1 MGKGMNLNTLEDGVL
16 NGAAFKPTAGGAF
29 IAMFFGITERL
40 LIPTGLH
47 HVQYTPF

>member
-1 MGKGMNLNTLEDGVL
+1 MGKGMNLNTLKDGAL
-16 NGAAFKPTAGGAF
+16 NGANFKPTAGGAF